1 MKAAFFL
8 AIGFAL
14 VQPWNEVS
22 AQLTQPQEAPPPQDA
37 AQFPAPEA
45 HRDSKLTHT
54 IIDAPNGTF
63 GYDILSDERLLI
75 HQTNLPG
82 QPGVEGCRTRED
94 AERLA
99 VLVINKVQK
108 GEMPPTV
115 TTEELKALGL
125 VR

>member
-1 MKAAFFL
+1 MAIWIFL
-8 AIGFAL
+8 L
-14 VQPWNEVS
+14 QHWEKVS
-22 AQLTQPQEAPPPQDA
+22 AQLARPQEEQP
-37 AQFPAPEA
+37 AQVGTGFPAPQD
-45 HRDSKLTHT
+45 HKDSRITCA

-63 GYDILSDERLLI
+63 GYDIFSDVRLLI

-99 VLVINKVQK
+99 TLVLSKVRNR
-108 GEMPPTV
+108 EMPPTV
-115 TTEELKALGL
+115 TMEELMALGI